1 MISLAWGRGSGRGG
15 GVVTRKILLST
26 LSELSQG
33 PVLPEEDEG
42 KGKSEMSKQELER
55 ENAKLK
61 ETLAERDATIMELRR
76 RVPRA
81 VEELT
86 E

>member
-1 MISLAWGRGSGRGG
+1 M
-15 GVVTRKILLST
+15 VTRKILLST